1 MKLMIP
7 FTPHL
12 AHECLELFDCK
23 NVNDWPKI
31 EKDILEE
38 IKIAIQINGKT
49 RDIITVKKDL
59 SENEILKVVLKAS
72 KAKKYV
78 ENNNI
83 TKTIFVKNK
92 IVNYIVPKI

>member
-1 MKLMIP
+1 MIP